1 MTTTNAV
8 IEAARA
14 GATTAGYFSPL
25 NTGILTVA
33 IGILGIIL
41 RFQLANRKLSI
52 GVNGEV
58 RKEILEQLSALRDDN
73 DALRDEIRLLRN
85 ENDALRTEVR
95 SLHGIIDGMRR
106 ESMQAGF
113 STQRAVVD
121 SLPREL
127 VPPATRE
134 ALDRIAGAEG

>member
-1 MTTTNAV
+1 MTENAI

-14 GATTAGYFSPL
+14 GATTAGHFSPL
-25 NTGILTVA
+25 NTLLVSVA
-33 IGILGIIL
+33 IGMLGLLL

-58 RKEILEQLSALRDDN
+58 RKEILEQLGALRDDN

-113 STQRAVVD
+113 STQRAVVE
-121 SLPREL
+121 SLPREM

-134 ALDRIAGAEG
+134 ALDRITGAGE